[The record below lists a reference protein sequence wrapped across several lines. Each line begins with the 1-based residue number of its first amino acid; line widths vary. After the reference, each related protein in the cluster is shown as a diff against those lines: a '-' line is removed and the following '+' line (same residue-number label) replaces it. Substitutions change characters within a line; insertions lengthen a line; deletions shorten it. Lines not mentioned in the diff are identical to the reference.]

1 MWKERW
7 HWYVVVGF
15 VVLIGLFIEPKICV
29 EALRK
34 HGVALRHC
42 PSGDLRQTAELEV
55 VNVRRGAAGH
65 CFLNAVAHYTTD
77 DADVARRERV
87 SKFESVQLSLVG
99 PVGTPPLAL
108 PVAWE
113 DIGSRVRAEL
123 KLPADLP
130 DGDYKLVAKYE
141 TRIGKGEIELPL
153 PLYTPAKVHV
163 ITDRPLYEPGNV
175 VKFRA
180 VVLRARDL
188 APLDGRPGRWI
199 VRDPKN
205 EVILE
210 EKAAAGSWGV
220 VSGTFPLDKQAETG
234 TWKVSWQSNDASEE
248 VPFTVE
254 PFTLPR
260 FRVEATAGKA
270 FYRPG
275 DTPNIRGAVVYSSG
289 APVASAKVDIQWS
302 VDGAWPPPTEWLE
315 RLLPKTAVTGA
326 NGRFELALP
335 KIPMDLQGKVTLRAQ
350 LGAIDAAGDRVTGA
364 AAVLMSE
371 DGIEVSA
378 VTELGNGLVEG
389 FNNRLFVR
397 VATPDGAVVPGAKI
411 RVKRAWQATDAGL
424 EGTLD
429 EDGVASLQIDPGAP
443 VNIVIPAQPW
453 RPAAKPA
460 VVTRGEAD
468 ELIGGQGATLVDQ
481 VELDKWL
488 PLLGPCAKWFDEDGT
503 VEVGM
508 RVAAAGNV
516 VVAAAG
522 ATALERCVAGVVQQ
536 RRLPA
541 GAERMYS
548 VTFTFQDPD
557 LPALEVATEGPLDTP
572 EGLDEKLQELAR
584 STRDCLPRTVEDGLP
599 RALTWRVREGQKEV
613 ELTGWIADPQ
623 GGKAAAAVGC
633 VTSRIAGTG
642 RIKLAEAAATDAIG
656 LARFSIA
663 LPESAATARPQA
675 TTMLGYELIVTADI
689 AGAPHT
695 KLRVAPGEV
704 PALRLRV
711 TPILPKPGEAIR
723 AELIRGPSFTG
734 QLPKQLMLKC
744 LKHELEVPL
753 DPERKATLPLDPKI
767 EGWCEVTGGSARAL
781 VYVRPQAELAV
792 TVTPKQPAYKPGD
805 KAELAI
811 QTRVGGKG
819 GAAAVGLF
827 GVDDSLGQLVAL
839 PGDDDFGRVRPKVT
853 TSAPAFGVLDGQALA
868 LGRIRG
874 TNAAAATVLRV
885 TAIPQPPELDAVV
898 NASTQSGFDPV
909 EELTDR
915 FYILLAEL
923 HVRARLWEQ
932 KAPPGEKM
940 RPPKMAELWKQA
952 LAACK
957 ARGDKVT
964 DAYGRTLRLS
974 LLPQD
979 LLSLTDPRAVI
990 VVGTRLPEDVENWPA
1005 WVAREKP

>member
-15 VVLIGLFIEPKICV
+15 VVLIGLFVEPNICV
-29 EALRK
+29 DALRK
-34 HGVALRHC
+34 HGLVLTHC
-42 PSGDLRQTAELEV
+42 PSGEIRQTAKLDV
-55 VNVRRGAAGH
+55 VDVRRGVAGD
-65 CFLNAVAHYTTD
+65 CYLNAIAHYTTD
-77 DADVARRERV
+77 DADVARRENV
-87 SKFESVQLSLVG
+87 SKFESIALSLVG
-99 PVGTPPLAL
+99 PAGSQPL

-113 DIGSRVRAEL
+113 DFGSRLRA
-123 KLPADLP
+123 KLTLPTDLP
-130 DGDYKLVAKYE
+130 DGDYKLHAKYE

-153 PLYTPAKVHV
+153 GLYTPAKVHV

-188 APLDGRPGRWI
+188 APLDGRPGKWI

-210 EKAAAGSWGV
+210 EKAAAGNWGV

-234 TWKVSWQSNDASEE
+234 TWKVSWVSSDAIEE

-260 FRVEATAGKA
+260 FRVEATAEKT

-275 DTPNIRGAVVYSSG
+275 ETPAIRGAVIYSSG
-289 APVASAKVDIQWS
+289 APVANAKVDIQWS
-302 VDGAWPPPTEWLE
+302 IHGDWPPPTEWME
-315 RLLPKTAVTGA
+315 RLLPKTAVTAA

-335 KIPMDLQGKVTLRAQ
+335 KIPMDLQGRVTLRAQ
-350 LGAIDAAGDRVTGA
+350 LGAIDSAGDRVTGTV
-364 AAVLMSE
+364 AVLMSE
-371 DGIEVSA
+371 AGIEVSA
-378 VTELGNGLVEG
+378 VTELGDGLVEG

-397 VATPDGAVVPGAKI
+397 VTTPDGAAIPGAKI
-411 RVKRAWQATDAGL
+411 RVKRAWQATDAGM
-424 EGTLD
+424 ESQLD

-443 VNIVIPAQPW
+443 VNIVIPALPW
-453 RPAAKPA
+453 RPAAKAP

-468 ELIGGQGATLVDQ
+468 ELIAGQGATLVDQ

-488 PLLGPCAKWFDEDGT
+488 PLLGPCAKWFDDDGT
-503 VEVGM
+503 VEVGL

-522 ATALERCVAGVVQQ
+522 STALERCVAGVVQQ

-548 VTFTFQDPD
+548 LTFTFQDPD
-557 LPALEVATEGPLDTP
+557 LPALAVATESPLETP
-572 EGLDEKLQELAR
+572 EGFDEKLAELAR
-584 STRDCLPRTVEDGLP
+584 GARDCLPRTVEGDLP
-599 RALTWRVREGQKEV
+599 RALTWRMREGQKEV

-623 GGKAAAAVGC
+623 GGKAEAAVGC
-633 VTSRIAGTG
+633 VTQRIAGTA
-642 RIKLAEAAATDAIG
+642 RIKLAEAATADSIG

-663 LPESAATARPQA
+663 LPEAAAAARPQA
-675 TTMLGYELIVTADI
+675 TTMLGYELIVIADVE
-689 AGAPHT
+689 GKPHA
-695 KLRVAPGEV
+695 KLRVEPGQV

-711 TPILPKPGEAIR
+711 TPILPKPGEPIR
-723 AELIRGPSFTG
+723 AELIRGPSFAG
-734 QLPKQLMLKC
+734 QLPKELVMKC
-744 LKHELEVPL
+744 LKHEHKAPL
-753 DPERKATLPLDPKI
+753 DAERKATLPLDPKI
-767 EGWCEVTGGSARAL
+767 EGWCEVTAGAARAL

-792 TVTPKQPAYKPGD
+792 SITPEQPAYKPGD

-811 QTRVGGKG
+811 QTRLGGKG
-819 GAAAVGLF
+819 GPAAVGLF
-827 GVDDSLGQLVAL
+827 GVDDSLGQLVPL
-839 PGDDDFGRVRPKVT
+839 PGVDDLGRVRPKVET
-853 TSAPAFGVLDGQALA
+853 TTPAFGTLDGQALA

-885 TAIPQPPELDAVV
+885 SSIPQPPELDAVV
-898 NASTQSGFDPV
+898 TASTQSGFDPV

-915 FYILLAEL
+915 FYIVLAEL
-923 HVRARLWEQ
+923 HVRARVWEQ
-932 KAPPGEKM
+932 KAPANEKM
-940 RPPKMAELWKQA
+940 RPAKMAELWQQA

-957 ARGDKVT
+957 QRGDKVT
-964 DAYGRTLRLS
+964 DAYGRTLRLR

-990 VVGTRLPEDVENWPA
+990 VVGTRLPEDVENWAA

>member
-1 MWKERW
+1 
-7 HWYVVVGF
+7 
-15 VVLIGLFIEPKICV
+15 
-29 EALRK
+29 
-34 HGVALRHC
+34 
-42 PSGDLRQTAELEV
+42 
-55 VNVRRGAAGH
+55 
-65 CFLNAVAHYTTD
+65 
-77 DADVARRERV
+77 
-87 SKFESVQLSLVG
+87 
-99 PVGTPPLAL
+99 
-108 PVAWE
+108 
-113 DIGSRVRAEL
+113 
-123 KLPADLP
+123 
-130 DGDYKLVAKYE
+130 
-141 TRIGKGEIELPL
+141 
-153 PLYTPAKVHV
+153 V

-188 APLDGRPGRWI
+188 APLDGRPGKWI

-210 EKAAAGSWGV
+210 EKAAAGLWGV

-234 TWKVSWQSNDASEE
+234 TWKVSWQSSDATEE

-260 FRVEATAGKA
+260 FRVEATAGKS

-275 DTPNIRGAVVYSSG
+275 DTPNIRGAVLYSSG
-289 APVASAKVDIQWS
+289 APVANAKIDIQWS
-302 VDGAWPPPTEWLE
+302 VDGDWPPPTEWME
-315 RLLPKTAVTGA
+315 CLLPKTAVTAA

-389 FNNRLFVR
+389 FNNRLYVR
-397 VATPDGAVVPGAKI
+397 VATPDGAVLPGAKI
-411 RVKRAWQATDAGL
+411 RVKRAWQASDPGQTSGL
-424 EGTLD
+424 IEGTLD

-443 VNIVIPAQPW
+443 VNIVIPALPW
-453 RPAAKPA
+453 RPAAKAA

-488 PLLGPCAKWFDEDGT
+488 PLLAPCAKWYDDNGA
-503 VEVGM
+503 VEVGL
-508 RVAAAGNV
+508 RVAAGGNV
-516 VVAAAG
+516 ILAAAG
-522 ATALERCVAGVVQQ
+522 AMAIDRCVAGIVQQ

-548 VTFTFQDPD
+548 VTFTFEDPD
-557 LPALEVATEGPLDTP
+557 LPALETSTESPLEMP
-572 EGLDEKLQELAR
+572 EGLDEKLAELAR
-584 STRDCLPRTVEDGLP
+584 GARDCLPRTVEGDLP
-599 RALTWRVREGQKEV
+599 RALTWRIRAGQKVV
-613 ELTGWIADPQ
+613 ELTGWIADPK
-623 GGKAAAAVGC
+623 GGAAAAAVGC

-642 RIKLAEAAATDAIG
+642 RITLAEPAGTDSIG
-656 LARFSIA
+656 LARFSIT
-663 LPESAATARPQA
+663 LPEAASAAKPQA

-689 AGAPHT
+689 EGKPHT

-711 TPILPKPGEAIR
+711 TPILPKPGEPIQ
-723 AELIRGPSFTG
+723 AELIRGPSFSG
-734 QLPKQLMLKC
+734 QLPKELVLKC
-744 LKHELEVPL
+744 LKHELKAQL
-753 DPERKATLPLDPKI
+753 DPERKAMLALDPKI

-792 TVTPKQPAYKPGD
+792 TVTPKQPTYKPGD

-811 QTRVGGKG
+811 QTRLGGKG

-839 PGDDDFGRVRPKVT
+839 PGVDDLGRVRPKVT

-885 TAIPQPPELDAVV
+885 SAIPQPPELDAVV
-898 NASTQSGFDPV
+898 NARTQSGFDPV

-932 KAPPGEKM
+932 KAPPGDKM

-957 ARGDKVT
+957 QRGDNVT

-974 LLPQD
+974 LLPPD

-990 VVGTRLPEDVENWPA
+990 VVGTRLPEDVENWAA

>member
-7 HWYVVVGF
+7 HWYFVVGF

-34 HGVALRHC
+34 HGVVLAYC
-42 PSGDLRQTAELEV
+42 PSGELRQTAKLEV
-55 VNVRRGAAGH
+55 VGVRRGVAGD
-65 CFLNAVAHYTTD
+65 CYLNAIAHYTTAE
-77 DADVARRERV
+77 ADVARRENV
-87 SKFESVQLSLVG
+87 SKFESIALSLVG
-99 PVGTPPLAL
+99 PAGSQPL

-113 DIGSRVRAEL
+113 EVGSRVRADL
-123 KLPADLP
+123 KLPTDLP
-130 DGDYKLVAKYE
+130 DGDYKLHAKYE
-141 TRIGKGEIELPL
+141 TRIGKGEIELPIG
-153 PLYTPAKVHV
+153 LYTPAKVHV

-188 APLDGRPGRWI
+188 APLDGRPGKWI

-210 EKAAAGSWGV
+210 EKAAAGTWGV

-234 TWKVSWQSNDASEE
+234 TWKVSWVSSDATEE
-248 VPFTVE
+248 VAFTVE

-260 FRVEATAGKA
+260 FRVEATASKT

-275 DTPNIRGAVVYSSG
+275 ETPSIRGAVIYSSG
-289 APVASAKVDIQWS
+289 APVANAQVDIQWS
-302 VDGAWPPPTEWLE
+302 AHGSWPPPVEWME
-315 RLLPKTAVTGA
+315 HVLPKTAVTA
-326 NGRFELALP
+326 QNGRFELALP
-335 KIPMDLQGKVTLRAQ
+335 KIPLDLQGKVTLRAQ
-350 LGAIDAAGDRVTGA
+350 LGAIDAAGDRVTGTV
-364 AAVLMSE
+364 AVLMSE

-389 FNNRLFVR
+389 FNNRLYVR
-397 VATPDGAVVPGAKI
+397 VTTPDGSTIPGAKI
-411 RVKRAWQATDAGL
+411 RVKRAWQAADAGM
-424 EGTLD
+424 EGQLD

-443 VNIVIPAQPW
+443 VNIVIPALPW
-453 RPAAKPA
+453 RPAAKAP

-468 ELIGGQGATLVDQ
+468 ELIGGLGAPLVDQ

-488 PLLGPCAKWFDEDGT
+488 PLLGPCAKWYDDDGT
-503 VEVGM
+503 VEVGL
-508 RVAAAGNV
+508 RVAAAGNI

-522 ATALERCVAGVVQQ
+522 ATAIERCVAGIVQQ

-548 VTFTFQDPD
+548 LTFTFQDPD
-557 LPALEVATEGPLDTP
+557 LPALAVTTESPLDTP
-572 EGLDEKLQELAR
+572 EGFDEKLAELAR
-584 STRDCLPRTVEDGLP
+584 GARDCLPRTVEGDLP
-599 RALTWRVREGQKEV
+599 RALTWRMREGQKEV
-613 ELTGWIADPQ
+613 ELTGWIADPR
-623 GGKAAAAVGC
+623 GSGAAAAIAVAC
-633 VTSRIAGTG
+633 VTQRIAGTA
-642 RIKLAEAAATDAIG
+642 RIKLAEPAATDSIG
-656 LARFSIA
+656 LARFSIS
-663 LPESAATARPQA
+663 LPEIAAAARPQA
-675 TTMLGYELIVTADI
+675 MTMLGYELIVTADLE
-689 AGAPHT
+689 GKPHT
-695 KLRVAPGEV
+695 KLRVEPGQV

-711 TPILPKPGEAIR
+711 TPILPKPGEPIR
-723 AELIRGPSFTG
+723 AELIRGPSFSG
-734 QLPKQLMLKC
+734 QLPKELVMKC
-744 LKHELEVPL
+744 LQHEHKAPL
-753 DPERKATLPLDPKI
+753 DAERKAMLPLDPKI

-792 TVTPKQPAYKPGD
+792 SVTPKQPTYKPGD

-811 QTRVGGKG
+811 QTKLGGKG
-819 GAAAVGLF
+819 GPAAVGLF

-839 PGDDDFGRVRPKVT
+839 PGVDDLGRVRPKVE
-853 TSAPAFGVLDGQALA
+853 TSSPAFGMLDGQALA

-874 TNAAAATVLRV
+874 VNAAAATVLRV
-885 TAIPQPPELDAVV
+885 STIPQPPELDAIV

-915 FYILLAEL
+915 FYIVLAEL
-923 HVRARLWEQ
+923 HVRARLWEH
-932 KAPPGEKM
+932 KAPPAEKM
-940 RPPKMAELWKQA
+940 RPAKMAELWKQA

-957 ARGDKVT
+957 QRGDKVT

-990 VVGTRLPEDVENWPA
+990 VVGTRLPEDVENWAA